1 MKKINQSTQ
10 AILLGFFS
18 LLFIQC
24 STEDDNSKEAIP
36 LFSESEKVLIHGDFE
51 QSWRI
56 TEVINKYY
64 DPNYHLEVELACL
77 EDDVYTFHASQ
88 DNVTVSLGESHCF
101 QQNDDGVFTA
111 DIEIFEV
118 KLAYMT
124 IVDTNNK
131 TIFLQ
136 VIRGYVNNDGTAFGS
151 TSRWYKLAE
160 LTENRMVFH
169 RSGGQFVGEYN
180 EALVFERIN

>member
-1 MKKINQSTQ
+1 MKKNNQFTKTI
-10 AILLGFFS
+10 AFGILS
-18 LLFIQC
+18 LLFTQC
-24 STEDDNSKEAIP
+24 STDDDISKESIP

-51 QSWRI
+51 QSWKI

-64 DPNYHLEVELACL
+64 NPNYHLEVELSCL
-77 EDDVYTFHASQ
+77 EDDVYTFYASL
-88 DNVTVSLGESHCF
+88 DEVTVSLGESRCF
-101 QQNDDGVFTA
+101 QQNDDGIFTA
-111 DIEIFEV
+111 DIEIFDA
-118 KLAYMT
+118 KLAYMN

-136 VIRGYVNNDGTAFGS
+136 IIRGYVNEDGTAFS
-151 TSRWYKLAE
+151 SSSRWYKLAE

-180 EALVFERIN
+180 EALVFERID